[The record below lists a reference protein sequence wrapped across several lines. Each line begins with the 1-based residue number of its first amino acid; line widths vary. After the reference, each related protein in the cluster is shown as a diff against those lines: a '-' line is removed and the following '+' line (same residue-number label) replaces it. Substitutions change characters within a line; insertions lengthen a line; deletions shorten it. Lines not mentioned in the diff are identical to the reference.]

1 MQISSTDLFHH
12 LSDFFQNPLISRE
25 PLYGIQFVFCQP
37 ACGFGFFQNKVAREN
52 HAPEAVHRKMKC
64 RIVVFNGSNLIMY
77 RDFSVQLFL
86 NFSFQRLLWSLARFD
101 FAARKFPLP
110 FIVAIAAGGGINF
123 VFGLDGVADD
133 GRDNANNFHYLYPT
147 ISLLVFLRIR
157 AGMGR
162 SSFHVMFIGREP
174 SCRT

>member
-1 MQISSTDLFHH
+1 MQASHFCKMLFQHSAGVRSHHGSVMFTGIGIASQQAEPARQICNAVRFWPLCAQRHCLQMQISSTDLFHH

-110 FIVAIAAGGGINF
+110 
-123 VFGLDGVADD
+123 L
-133 GRDNANNFHYLYPT
+133 
-147 ISLLVFLRIR
+147 
-157 AGMGR
+157 
-162 SSFHVMFIGREP
+162 
-174 SCRT
+174 

>member
-1 MQISSTDLFHH
+1 
-12 LSDFFQNPLISRE
+12 
-25 PLYGIQFVFCQP
+25 
-37 ACGFGFFQNKVAREN
+37 
-52 HAPEAVHRKMKC
+52 MKC

-110 FIVAIAAGGGINF
+110 FIVALAAGGGINS

-133 GRDNANNFHYLYPT
+133 SCDNANHFHEN
-147 ISLLVFLRIR
+147 LLNYF
-157 AGMGR
+157 
-162 SSFHVMFIGREP
+162 S
-174 SCRT
+174 

>member
-1 MQISSTDLFHH
+1 
-12 LSDFFQNPLISRE
+12 
-25 PLYGIQFVFCQP
+25 
-37 ACGFGFFQNKVAREN
+37 
-52 HAPEAVHRKMKC
+52 MKC
-64 RIVVFNGSNLIMY
+64 RIVVFDGSNLIVY
-77 RDFSVQLFL
+77 RDFGVQFFL
-86 NFSFQRLLWSLARFD
+86 NFSFQRLLWSLARLN

-110 FIVAIAAGGGINF
+110 LVVALAAGGGIIF

-133 GRDNANNFHYLYPT
+133 GRDNAYDFHYLYPT
-147 ISLLVFLRIR
+147 ISLLVFLRNR